1 MWDVWEGAGACL
13 PSSRAGLSPGSIIS
27 ARACGAGGRIPL
39 SSPGTGKSYS
49 SISPFVPGF
58 LSPAHNPCCPGSG
71 GGSRLAELEQAV
83 PTPLSPAPS
92 HANPPFLQEERQ
104 QSHDQSVLE
113 GLLIC
118 PSCCAL
124 SHLHCQVPECCLGV
138 YGGGGEWYR
147 DPAQGLAGIGFSACS
162 G

>member
-71 GGSRLAELEQAV
+71 GGSRLAELEQGCAYSSEPCPLTCQPPHSCRRKGNRAMTRACWKGCSSAPAAV
-83 PTPLSPAPS
+83 PSPTCTAKS
-92 HANPPFLQEERQ
+92 RNVALGFM
-104 QSHDQSVLE
+104 VAE
-113 GLLIC
+113 GSGTGTR
-118 PSCCAL
+118 PR
-124 SHLHCQVPECCLGV
+124 V
-138 YGGGGEWYR
+138 W
-147 DPAQGLAGIGFSACS
+147 LA
-162 G
+162 